1 MSSTKF
7 LKVKKNNLVY
17 YSLADEKRY
26 NDISKNNL
34 KQFQNDISQENKK
47 ILDDLKKI
55 ENVDCINNYTDNYLT
70 TYEDIK
76 KKKFKRSF
84 SRTQQKKISDSTNT
98 FVDVIKHNYKKS
110 KGLNQRMITFVTLT
124 IPEEQKHTD
133 KKLVK
138 TLIDFIDHIK
148 KVKNT
153 QIINKVDTKIELLR
167 LENYVWR
174 AETTERGNIHF
185 HLLFDTYVNHV
196 TLKRVWAGYLEKKLG
211 YTNAESAANIHNL
224 KSVKDVGGYITKY
237 MTKEPLNDEFTKLLK
252 ERKISRNDLDNYD
265 DNVKYRRPVLYQAW
279 GSSKSL
285 KKLSAPT
292 FSGSEIRD
300 FDELKSM
307 CVEVVLNDD
316 IKDYVKVY
324 KGKIYD
330 LLNNCTNFLKQK
342 MKTKFK
348 QLYQYLYEKTQDE
361 RDYLEELMW
370 VARQKFNIVTTTQK
384 HKEKYKN
391 QCFIPELF

>member
-55 ENVDCINNYTDNYLT
+55 ENVDCIINYTDNYLR

-98 FVDVIKHNYKKS
+98 FVDVIKHNYKKA
-110 KGLNQRMITFVTLT
+110 KGLNQRMVTFVTLT
-124 IPEEQKHTD
+124 IPQNQKHTD
-133 KKLVK
+133 KVLVK

-211 YTNAESAANIHNL
+211 YTNAENAANIHNL
-224 KSVKDVGGYITKY
+224 KSVKDVVCYITKY
-237 MTKEPLNDEFTKLLK
+237 MTKEPLNDECTKLLK

-265 DNVKYRRPVLYQAW
+265 DNVKYRRPVLYQSW

-300 FDELKSM
+300 FDELKNM
-307 CVEVVLNDD
+307 CVEVVLNDE

-342 MKTKFK
+342 MKSKFN
-348 QLYQYLYEKTQDE
+348 QLYVYLYEKTQDE
-361 RDYLEELMW
+361 REYLEELIW
-370 VARQKFNIVTTTQK
+370 VTRQKFKIETTTQK
-384 HKEKYKN
+384 QKENYKN
-391 QCFIPELF
+391 QCFIQELF

>member
-1 MSSTKF
+1 M
-7 LKVKKNNLVY
+7 
-17 YSLADEKRY
+17 
-26 NDISKNNL
+26 
-34 KQFQNDISQENKK
+34 
-47 ILDDLKKI
+47 
-55 ENVDCINNYTDNYLT
+55 
-70 TYEDIK
+70 
-76 KKKFKRSF
+76 
-84 SRTQQKKISDSTNT
+84 
-98 FVDVIKHNYKKS
+98 
-110 KGLNQRMITFVTLT
+110 
-124 IPEEQKHTD
+124 
-133 KKLVK
+133 
-138 TLIDFIDHIK
+138 
-148 KVKNT
+148 
-153 QIINKVDTKIELLR
+153 
-167 LENYVWR
+167 
-174 AETTERGNIHF
+174 
-185 HLLFDTYVNHV
+185 FDTYVNHV

-211 YTNAESAANIHNL
+211 YTKAENAANIHNL

-279 GSSKSL
+279 GSSNSL

-300 FDELKSM
+300 FEELKNM

-342 MKTKFK
+342 MKSKFN
-348 QLYQYLYEKTQDE
+348 QLYVYLYEKTQDE
-361 RDYLEELMW
+361 REYLEELKW
-370 VARQKFNIVTTTQK
+370 VARQKFSYETTTQNP
-384 HKEKYKN
+384 KESYKN